1 MPRGAGSMHTVMN
14 GCMQDLGRSKK
25 VVVPLDNIASLGSL
39 PTRYDIPG
47 LLDWAGLHRYAAFV
61 AVLQAPGLV
70 VGGVSFEF
78 PPRTLF
84 LKRKVVTTA
93 YRQHNSVSQP
103 AAAICAATASSI
115 LTHLHSCLPA
125 HIPNRRIHEDGRAEY
140 HLTTLAVD
148 DERRR
153 VHKGVG

>member
-70 VGGVSFEF
+70 VGGVGGLTCPILYAPAVKRSMSAGRMRE
-78 PPRTLF
+78 RTGCAGRAQLTF
-84 LKRKVVTTA
+84 RSPKPTTA
-93 YRQHNSVSQP
+93 DLRS
-103 AAAICAATASSI
+103 
-115 LTHLHSCLPA
+115 
-125 HIPNRRIHEDGRAEY
+125 
-140 HLTTLAVD
+140 
-148 DERRR
+148 
-153 VHKGVG
+153 